1 MAVGADV
8 GSGSMMEGF
17 SNLPI
22 LRQIGLMIGLAAS
35 VAVGFGVVLWSQEP
49 DYRPLITNFSNADAG
64 QIVSILIAEN
74 IQYKIDTDR
83 SIVLVDAAKIDQARM
98 RLAAA
103 GVAASKGTGYELM
116 DQGSSLGTSVKRE
129 TILHQRSIEGELART
144 ISSLRPVKSARVHL
158 ALPKRSVFITDR
170 RKPSASVFV
179 DLIPGSSLDKGQVA
193 SIVYLVASSIS
204 ELDSKQV
211 TVVNQNGDLLTDI
224 GSDTE
229 IGLASKQT
237 EFTLN
242 LEKKYLERV
251 SNILTT
257 IVGKDAYTVEVTA
270 DVDFTREEQTAESF
284 NPDISAVRSE
294 QLFEEQSGQQDQGG
308 VPGAQ
313 ANQPAAAGRAP
324 EQAQGDAAAEG
335 GPGGDKRTR
344 RQTVKNF
351 ELDRTI
357 SYTKRQVGR
366 LRRLTVAVVIDDIV
380 TAAPAAAEEA
390 GGKKKKKKK
399 DEAPAAPKREPI
411 PAEML
416 ENITQLV
423 KDAVGFDPQRGDR
436 VKVVNQAFMAPEP
449 QAIEIEME
457 PVPFYQ
463 SDWFPS
469 FLKMATGWLIAIMI
483 MLGVLRPILR
493 NLSAF
498 SESAQDMEVAMP
510 ELPALDEPEDSI
522 AQPEV
527 LLPGPEESYEA
538 QLNAVKSMVAEDPRR
553 VAQVVKTWLSE

>member
-1 MAVGADV
+1 MALGADP
-8 GSGSMMEGF
+8 GAGSMMEGF

-49 DYRPLITNFSNADAG
+49 DFRPVMTNFSNEDAN
-64 QIVSILIAEN
+64 QIVSILESEQIR
-74 IQYKIDTDR
+74 YKIDTDR
-83 SIVLVDAAKIDQARM
+83 GIILVDAAKIDLARM

-103 GVAASKGTGYELM
+103 GVSASQGVGYELM
-116 DQGSSLGTSVKRE
+116 DKGSSLGTSQKRE

-144 ISSLRPVKSARVHL
+144 IASLRPVKSARVHL

-170 RKPSASVFV
+170 RRPSASVFV
-179 DLIPGSSLDKGQVA
+179 DLIPGTSLDKGQVA
-193 SIVYLVASSIS
+193 SIVYLVASSVP

-211 TVVNQNGDLLTDI
+211 TVVNQNGALLTDV

-242 LEKKYLERV
+242 LEKKYLERI

-284 NPDISAVRSE
+284 NPDIAAVRSE
-294 QLFEEQSGQQDQGG
+294 QIFEEQSGQQDQGG

-324 EQAQGDAAAEG
+324 EQAQADAAGDGA
-335 GPGGDKRTR
+335 PGADQRTR

-351 ELDRTI
+351 EVDRTI
-357 SYTKRQVGR
+357 SYTKRQVGQ
-366 LRRLTVAVVIDDIV
+366 LRRLTVAVVIDDLV
-380 TAAPAAAEEA
+380 MAAPAAAE
-390 GGKKKKKKK
+390 GGDDKKK
-399 DEAPAAPKREPI
+399 DEAAAPKREPI
-411 PAEML
+411 PAAML

-436 VKVVNQAFMAPEP
+436 VKVVNQAFMAPPTEVFD
-449 QAIEIEME
+449 IEME
-457 PVPFYQ
+457 PVPFYEA
-463 SDWFPS
+463 DWFPAMIR
-469 FLKMATGWLIAIMI
+469 MAVGWLIAIMI

-510 ELPALDEPEDSI
+510 DLPALDEPDDAI
-522 AQPEV
+522 GGPEV